1 MYNLR
6 LKAAELF
13 KCKKDLEDS
22 RARAERYQQMIE
34 EQKSQIVDLNSQLD
48 ILRMKNSEIG

>member
-13 KCKKDLEDS
+13 KCKKDMEDLRS
-22 RARAERYQQMIE
+22 KTERYQQMIE
-34 EQKSQIVDLNSQLD
+34 
-48 ILRMKNSEIG
+48 